1 MACLQ
6 LFEFQFRR
14 AAALQGHI

>member
-6 LFEFQFRR
+6 LFEFQFQI
-14 AAALQGHI
+14 AAALQGHM